1 MANDLNKVLLI
12 ARLTRDPDYK
22 NINGTSL
29 VNFGVA
35 NNRTY
40 VANGE
45 KKEETHYFDCE
56 AWGKLAD
63 IIRQYATKGKQ
74 VMIEGRLKYDSWDT
88 PDGKKASRIKVFV
101 ENLQLLGSPSGGS
114 GGRESSG
121 GYPDQKYDSPS
132 YPSNSGGDSGSQFG
146 EYESQA
152 SSDDEPF

>member
-1 MANDLNKVLLI
+1 MANDLNKVILI

-22 NINGTSL
+22 NINGNSL

-40 VANGE
+40 VSNGE

-74 VMIEGRLKYDSWDT
+74 VMIEGRLKYDSWES
-88 PDGKKASRIKVFV
+88 PDGKKASRVRIFV
-101 ENLQLLGSPSGGS
+101 ENLQLLGSSPGGGS
-114 GGRESSG
+114 GSRDSG
-121 GYPDQKYDSPS
+121 GYPDSREDS
-132 YPSNSGGDSGSQFG
+132 YPTGGGNSGSQFSD
-146 EYESQA
+146 YDNQSM
-152 SSDDEPF
+152 SDDEPF